1 VRFEIKHEANG
12 TVDLALDG
20 VSLLGVKSGDPEDV
34 RDCVVV
40 GMTRADYDSL
50 ATAMTMERT
59 RELERERD
67 GSRAQAALWK
77 SLAERQDST
86 APIRRDL
93 RIAEAERDEL
103 KRHVDYLRY
112 QVEALS
118 GSTGDADV
126 DDLKSTIV
134 SQAREIARLKGESA

>member
-1 VRFEIKHEANG
+1 MRFEIRHEGNG

-20 VSLLGVKSGDPEDV
+20 VTLLGASGGGSEDAL
-34 RDCVVV
+34 DCVIV

-50 ATAMTMERT
+50 AAAMTTERA
-59 RELERERD
+59 RELERECTEA
-67 GSRAQAALWK
+67 RAQATLWK
-77 SLAERQDST
+77 SLAERQDNT

-103 KRHVDYLRY
+103 KRHVEYLRY

-118 GSTGDADV
+118 GSAGDGDV
-126 DDLKSTIV
+126 DELEAVII